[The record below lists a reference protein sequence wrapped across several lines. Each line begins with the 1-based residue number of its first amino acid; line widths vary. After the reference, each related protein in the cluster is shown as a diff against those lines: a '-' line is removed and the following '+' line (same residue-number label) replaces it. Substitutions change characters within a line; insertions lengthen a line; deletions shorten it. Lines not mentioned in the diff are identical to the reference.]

1 MAGVISYGAYIP
13 LWRLAR
19 DAIAEAW
26 GSGPIRGERSVA
38 NSDEDTVAWYITDFR
53 WSPSGS
59 CSSSPGQRVRLSSTQ
74 FLGRGKI
81 YG

>member
-19 DAIAEAW
+19 DAIAEAC
-26 GSGPIRGERSVA
+26 GNSSTRGERSVA
-38 NSDEDTVAWYITDFR
+38 NNDEDTITWYITDFL

-59 CSSSPGQRVRLSSTQ
+59 CSSSPGQRVRLSLTQ
-74 FLGRGKI
+74 SFVGGRT

>member
-1 MAGVISYGAYIP
+1 MAVITSYGVWIP

-26 GSGPIRGERSVA
+26 GSGSIRGERSVA
-38 NSDEDTVAWYITDFR
+38 NNDEDAITWHITDFR
-53 WSPSGS
+53 WVPSGS
-59 CSSSPGQRVRLSSTQ
+59 CSSSPGQRVRLSLTQ
-74 FLGRGKI
+74 FLNGGGI

>member
-1 MAGVISYGAYIP
+1 MAGIASHGAYIP

-26 GSGPIRGERSVA
+26 GSGSVRGERSVA
-38 NSDEDTVAWYITDFR
+38 NSDEDTITWYITD
-53 WSPSGS
+53 WSPLGS
-59 CSSSPGQRVRLSSTQ
+59 CSSSPGQRVRPSLTQ
-74 FLGRGKI
+74 SLIGGKT